1 VLQISCFN
9 DMCGDYHDTLRV
21 QVCCMCICICASSSV
36 CMSRYVMCARVHA
49 SSSVCVSKYKMC
61 ACVYAFQSVLCVQ
74 EHCVCVRV
82 FQSLC
87 VQLRYVCMCVCI
99 YKCLCVQVRYV
110 CVHVCVHLPVF
121 ACPPPPALFLFSFA
135 LNVPCNST
143 ASLVLT
149 LHLTPFALTP
159 HCTLHS
165 TCSHRPLHIHR
176 VGQNCI
182 YVYMHCI

>member
-1 VLQISCFN
+1 MAVRAVFTGVGCSIASC
-9 DMCGDYHDTLRV
+9 LVVAAVVAKRRKSRRLPEV
-21 QVCCMCICICASSSV
+21 VRCICTPLPSHHTTRSHLATLPSIRTPHCSECTVPAFFSV
-36 CMSRYVMCARVHA
+36 
-49 SSSVCVSKYKMC
+49 
-61 ACVYAFQSVLCVQ
+61 
-74 EHCVCVRV
+74 
-82 FQSLC
+82 
-87 VQLRYVCMCVCI
+87 
-99 YKCLCVQVRYV
+99 
-110 CVHVCVHLPVF
+110 
-121 ACPPPPALFLFSFA
+121 FLFSFA